1 MPNMGVTLTDEQRE
15 RLELLASQ
23 AGRSMS
29 NMIGRL
35 IDLEFE
41 TVTAYQERESD
52 NEPQKLEPEPTN

>member
-41 TVTAYQERESD
+41 TVTAYQERELT
-52 NEPQKLEPEPTN
+52 NGAQNPEPEPTV